1 MPCRWGGRPII
12 TDIPSSLNRLLDSWV
27 FHAHRQLARADVG
40 TLLVGNGGVPF
51 TSSSFGLGWRG
62 LMARNGAE
70 ASFSYQR
77 MRHIFVEDRL
87 DHPDRPGPS
96 NEDAAHV
103 MGNSVRA
110 WKEHYHTSYEAKAA
124 TRAVDSMAEYRLA
137 LGAQPL
143 GQQQPDQQQMQQQQQ
158 IQQQQRPQQQQR
170 AQQARHEPQQ
180 AQHAQHS
187 GSDSSADDEGWDD
200 FEIDLD

>member
-1 MPCRWGGRPII
+1 M
-12 TDIPSSLNRLLDSWV
+12 
-27 FHAHRQLARADVG
+27 FHAHSQLADDDVG
-40 TLLVGNGGVPF
+40 TLLVSNGGRPF
-51 TSSSFGLGWRG
+51 TCSSFGVGWRG
-62 LMARNGAE
+62 LMARNGAK

-110 WKEHYHTSYEAKAA
+110 WKEHYHTSFEAKAA

-143 GQQQPDQQQMQQQQQ
+143 GLQQPQQQPQQP
-158 IQQQQRPQQQQR
+158 QQRQ
-170 AQQARHEPQQ
+170 AQHARHEPQQ
-180 AQHAQHS
+180 AQQAQHT

>member
-1 MPCRWGGRPII
+1 MHCRWGGRPII
-12 TDIPSSLNRLLDSWV
+12 TEIPSTLNRLLDSWV
-27 FHAHRQLARADVG
+27 LHAHAQLAGDDVG
-40 TLLVGNGGVPF
+40 TLLVTNSGRPFSCSTFGV
-51 TSSSFGLGWRG
+51 GWRA
-62 LMARNGAE
+62 LMTRHGAG
-70 ASFSYQR
+70 ASFTFRR

-143 GQQQPDQQQMQQQQQ
+143 GHELQQQQQ
-158 IQQQQRPQQQQR
+158 QPMQAPMQ
-170 AQQARHEPQQ
+170 AQQARHEPHVRAPQ
-180 AQHAQHS
+180 AQHAQQS
-187 GSDSSADDEGWDD
+187 SSDGSDDDEGWDSD
-200 FEIDLD
+200 FEICLD